1 MTPEEKQER
10 FRNIQRLFEIAEQKI
25 KECER
30 LETSLLIPSVNQL
43 RYVAHHLIKALCSCD
58 ERFIESEIDKS
69 ENHCYRAIV

>member
-1 MTPEEKQER
+1 
-10 FRNIQRLFEIAEQKI
+10 
-25 KECER
+25 
-30 LETSLLIPSVNQL
+30 LIPSVNQL